1 MPTSTHA
8 FATPERRAQQ
18 APSRAWW
25 WRLLRRD
32 RAASLGAALVGVWL
46 AASTVGP
53 FVVQGDPNEQD
64 LGAATQ
70 PPVWQAGGTRGHVL
84 GTDHLGRDVALRVVH
99 GARTSLVVGGV
110 AVALSAC
117 VGTSVGLLSAE
128 AGGWVD
134 EVLMR
139 VVDTQLAVPFILL
152 AITILVLAGGS
163 LLTMIAVLVLSGWVA
178 FARVVRSE
186 ALRLR
191 EQDFVS
197 AARALGAGRARVLRR
212 HLWPNAAALVVVIA
226 TLELAG
232 VIILESALSFL
243 GVGVRPPRVSWGAM
257 LADGREYLT
266 VAWWMATLPGAAMTI
281 TILGVNTLGDWIR
294 DLLDPRARAG
304 IDP

>member
-1 MPTSTHA
+1 
-8 FATPERRAQQ
+8 
-18 APSRAWW
+18 
-25 WRLLRRD
+25 
-32 RAASLGAALVGVWL
+32 VGVWL

>member
-1 MPTSTHA
+1 M
-8 FATPERRAQQ
+8 
-18 APSRAWW
+18 
-25 WRLLRRD
+25 
-32 RAASLGAALVGVWL
+32 
-46 AASTVGP
+46 
-53 FVVQGDPNEQD
+53 
-64 LGAATQ
+64 
-70 PPVWQAGGTRGHVL
+70 
-84 GTDHLGRDVALRVVH
+84 
-99 GARTSLVVGGV
+99 
-110 AVALSAC
+110 
-117 VGTSVGLLSAE
+117 
-128 AGGWVD
+128 
-134 EVLMR
+134 
-139 VVDTQLAVPFILL
+139 PFILL